1 MDSITHALLVVSL
14 LMAIGMP
21 ALIPFGIL
29 GAVILDLDL
38 LFHLVSSKRPRLY
51 ILIHGGAAHS
61 IAGAVCVAVMAFG
74 VLCILVPAGEQFLH
88 FTSPF
93 PLNAFALTAVI
104 AGALLHVAL
113 DFLASPGIPLFWPW
127 NDSKYTFGIFAG
139 PSAVMIFISWTFIIL
154 FVGGIV
160 LISGL
165 AFYGILFLAYLAIS
179 VAIRIA
185 AAITITGRTLPTVNP
200 LRWLAI
206 EKTQNIWSLKFVNLL
221 TGLESVTR
229 TWPASRGVP
238 EADID
243 RISDIPAVRRVR
255 YNSFFTI
262 VSRNDNGDLVIQDPA
277 RVEGIIKYPPYYTR
291 VVLTK
296 EYGSEWKPFTE

>member
-221 TGLESVTR
+221 TGLESVNR

-296 EYGSEWKPFTE
+296 EYGSEWKPVTE